1 MGDET
6 TLSSRRKDSSSPVRV
21 QVDKQGGMTPRAGG
35 FFFVLF
41 LAREFLLHILRFHTV
56 VARVQIRLEHGVA
69 HGRVPGRTPPTESGR
84 GPCLEETTKEG

>member
-1 MGDET
+1 
-6 TLSSRRKDSSSPVRV
+6 
-21 QVDKQGGMTPRAGG
+21 MTPRAGG
-35 FFFVLF
+35 FFVVLS

-84 GPCLEETTKEG
+84 GSCLEETTKEGQGCHGRWKKKEEAPRRILIF